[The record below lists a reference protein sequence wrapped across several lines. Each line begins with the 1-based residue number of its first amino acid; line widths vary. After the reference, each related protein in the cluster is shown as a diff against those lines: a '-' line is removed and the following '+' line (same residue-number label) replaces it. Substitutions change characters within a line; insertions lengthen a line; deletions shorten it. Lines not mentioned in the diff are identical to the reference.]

1 MTKCINIKNKI
12 VCYIKSKSELSKR
25 FLLKITKSEAP
36 QAKAK
41 SPQQQDPSY
50 CKSKRERGGGEA
62 NTAAMF

>member
-1 MTKCINIKNKI
+1 MHKYLKCD
-12 VCYIKSKSELSKR
+12 IKSNSELSKR

-50 CKSKRERGGGEA
+50 RKAKREGRVGVGVGS
-62 NTAAMF
+62 